1 MMNKTFLLKMKEQ
14 LLAERNAL
22 LKLPAPEVDIDTDG
36 DETDEIQ
43 GNILIQLTAQLHVR
57 NAAKLNQIDAA
68 LKRIE
73 DQTYG
78 LCADCSEAI
87 ADKRLLSNPYFTTC
101 IFCAEEREIEEK
113 QRKKS

>member
-1 MMNKTFLLKMKEQ
+1 MKEK
-14 LLAERNAL
+14 LLAERQAL
-22 LKLPAPEVDIDTDG
+22 LKQPPPEVDIDTDG

-43 GNILIQLTAQLHVR
+43 GNMLIQLTAALNIR
-57 NAAKLNQIDAA
+57 NATKLNQIDAA

-73 DQTYG
+73 DQSYG
-78 LCADCSEAI
+78 LCADCNEAI